1 MTLHESKHSGGQI
14 KRRMIKKKLRKA
26 IFYCKVL
33 REEYGRYFTSK
44 DNIELKVLAGVM
56 EAAYHMEKRRFR
68 EAKEELMQTIR
79 TVTQL
84 QEGVSLIERAHLQ
97 EIIDNSKQNLRFC
110 KFQLK
115 EFDAGEEEILVGVE
129 DQQQMQDILRLR
141 AERSQAKVLDVFGEA
156 IDIEDKALGR
166 ALDKVDLLRKSLEA
180 SVGLPGEEELLW
192 ELMNTFDEAVK
203 RAKQNK
209 GEAGNNVALSSIW
222 ERIESY
228 LQMTKHMYL
237 LRRNMVILDTYQKR
251 HANQKEVFS
260 QKERKMDRRPQE
272 RARLI
277 DIILES
283 LRTVRELHAKLAT
296 APSVYLLLENYLRG
310 VKCLNISR
318 LFYRNEMYKEALS
331 LHHQV
336 DLLVDSSR
344 NNARFWENLDTE
356 ISSFDG
362 FFAKFA
368 PAQRDKTPFSLKEFF
383 ADSRVKLDTLEST
396 NKVRRNMAK
405 VALVNQQQT
414 QMEALNL
421 DFMDNMKMKQVYT
434 KSAEIN
440 SLFDL
445 IAQNRPRE
453 EHVEPETAKDKNNHL
468 DFVRVPPLNKL
479 VAPKPIMLDIAYDF
493 IDFPKKPIEKL
504 REESPEKPA
513 SKIGGFIKKFWG

>member
-1 MTLHESKHSGGQI
+1 
-14 KRRMIKKKLRKA
+14 MI
-26 IFYCKVL
+26 
-33 REEYGRYFTSK
+33 
-44 DNIELKVLAGVM
+44 
-56 EAAYHMEKRRFR
+56 EAAYQMEKRRFL
-68 EAKEELMQTIR
+68 EAKENLVQTIR

-115 EFDAGEEEILVGVE
+115 EFETGEEEILVGVE
-129 DQQQMQDILRLR
+129 DQQQMQDLLRLR
-141 AERSQAKVLDVFGEA
+141 AERSQAKVLNVFGEA

-166 ALDKVDLLRKSLEA
+166 TLDKVDLLRKSLEA
-180 SVGLPGEEELLW
+180 SVGLMGEEELLW
-192 ELMNTFDEAVK
+192 ELMNAFDEGIK

-209 GEAGNNVALSSIW
+209 VEAGNNVALSSIW
-222 ERIESY
+222 ERIESF
-228 LQMTKHMYL
+228 LQMVKHKYL
-237 LRRNMVILDTYQKR
+237 LRRNLVIFDTYQKR
-251 HANQKEVFS
+251 HEHQKEVFS
-260 QKERKMDRRPQE
+260 HKERKMDRRPQE
-272 RARLI
+272 RARLV

-296 APSVYLLLENYLRG
+296 APNVYQLLENYLRG

-336 DLLVDSSR
+336 DLLVDTSI
-344 NNARFWENLDTE
+344 NGARFWESLETE
-356 ISSFDG
+356 IATFDG
-362 FFAKFA
+362 FFDKFA
-368 PAQRDKTPFSLKEFF
+368 PSQRDKTPFSLAEFF
-383 ADSRVKLDTLEST
+383 ADSRGKFEALKKT
-396 NKVRRNMAK
+396 NHVRRNMGK

-421 DFMDNMKMKQVYT
+421 DFLDNMKFKQVYT

-453 EHVEPETAKDKNNHL
+453 EHVESGTSKDKQNHL

-493 IDFPKKPIEKL
+493 IDFPKKPVEKL
-504 REESPEKPA
+504 REESPEKPT